1 VEEPQNLSK
10 MPFARHSGYSF
21 SIASV
26 GKNAPACG
34 GVYGLSNAQGWIY
47 INAAENI
54 QAALLNH
61 LIELNRV
68 SEFQTATGF
77 TFELCDCGQRAERRD
92 RLIVELHP
100 LLNESSK
107 RK

>member
-1 VEEPQNLSK
+1 MRPN
-10 MPFARHSGYSF
+10 G
-21 SIASV
+21 
-26 GKNAPACG
+26 G

-47 INAAENI
+47 INTAENI

-61 LIELNRV
+61 LSELNRV
-68 SEFQTATGF
+68 SSFQTATGF
-77 TFELCDCGQRAERRD
+77 TFELCAIDQRAERRD

-100 LLNESSK
+100 VLNESSK

>member
-1 VEEPQNLSK
+1 

-21 SIASV
+21 SIVSV
-26 GKNAPACG
+26 RKNVPSWG
-34 GVYGLSNAQGWIY
+34 GVYGLSNAEGWVY

-61 LIELNRV
+61 LSELHRV

-77 TFELCDCGQRAERRD
+77 TFELCDSEQRAERRD
-92 RLIVELHP
+92 RLIQELHP
-100 LLNESSK
+100 ALNPSSK

>member
-1 VEEPQNLSK
+1 

-21 SIASV
+21 SIVSV
-26 GKNAPACG
+26 RKNAPVWG
-34 GVYGLSNAQGWIY
+34 GVYGLSNAEGWVY

-61 LIELNRV
+61 LNELNRV
-68 SEFQTATGF
+68 SQFQTATGF
-77 TFELCDCGQRAERRD
+77 TFELCDSEQRAERRD
-92 RLIVELHP
+92 RLIQELHP
-100 LLNESSK
+100 ALNPRSK

>member
-1 VEEPQNLSK
+1 

-21 SIASV
+21 SFASV
-26 GKNAPACG
+26 KTNAPACG

-47 INAAENI
+47 IHAAENI

-61 LIELNRV
+61 LSDPNPTSNFR
-68 SEFQTATGF
+68 TATGF
-77 TFELCDCGQRAERRD
+77 TFELCERNWRAERQG
-92 RLIVELHP
+92 RLIEELHP
-100 LLNESSK
+100 LLNDRSE

>member
-1 VEEPQNLSK
+1 

-21 SIASV
+21 SFASV
-26 GKNAPACG
+26 KTNAPACG

-47 INAAENI
+47 IHAAENI

-61 LIELNRV
+61 LSDPNPTSNFR
-68 SEFQTATGF
+68 TATGF
-77 TFELCDCGQRAERRD
+77 TFELCERDWRAEREA
-92 RLIVELHP
+92 RLIEELHP
-100 LLNESSK
+100 LLNDRSE